1 MACRAEDPRCSSRQ
15 DPLSGVCVCVCV
27 CVCVTYCSNADLAAG
42 RLQMCVPE
50 CFKEVVL
57 DSRRWLQEKEEKEA
71 RLAALISNP
80 AEISCKLISL
90 LFSKMHDAAS
100 DAAYAAAH
108 AAAYAAADAAS
119 GARRAGAG
127 AGAAAAGGASGTSG
141 LSISSHSSSNLSNA
155 GAEMTHHIHEMNLQ
169 AAGHVGE
176 ADLETMH
183 LVSTRMLLSQRPAC
197 YYASA
202 RASVHLHADV
212 C

>member
-1 MACRAEDPRCSSRQ
+1 
-15 DPLSGVCVCVCV
+15 
-27 CVCVTYCSNADLAAG
+27 
-42 RLQMCVPE
+42 MCVPE

-127 AGAAAAGGASGTSG
+127 AGAGAAGGASGTSG
-141 LSISSHSSSNLSNA
+141 LSISSHPSSNLSNA
-155 GAEMTHHIHEMNLQ
+155 GAAMTHHIHEMNLQ
-169 AAGHVGE
+169 AAGHVGG
-176 ADLETMH
+176 ADLETMD
-183 LVSTRMLLSQRPAC
+183 LVCARMLLCHAC

-202 RASVHLHADV
+202 RASGHLHADV
-212 C
+212 S